1 MSVWDQM
8 IAHDT
13 KLYEL
18 ENQVKNMKKKEN
30 QVAMREFLKNQI
42 KG

>member
-1 MSVWDQM
+1 MV
-8 IAHDT
+8 AHDT

-18 ENQVKNMKKKEN
+18 EQQVKIMKKREN

-42 KG
+42 KS